1 MYHGFILVYLYVA
14 KNETLGL
21 KQPDMFTFNNAQIG
35 LQALLLES
43 ALGHWMVKAMDSS
56 MHS

>member
-1 MYHGFILVYLYVA
+1 MVLSWFIMVYPYVA

-35 LQALLLES
+35 LQVLLLES
-43 ALGHWMVKAMDSS
+43 GVQDGAPQL
-56 MHS
+56 

>member
-1 MYHGFILVYLYVA
+1 MCNCLILVYHGFILVYLYVA

-35 LQALLLES
+35 LQVLLSES
-43 ALGHWMVKAMDSS
+43 GVQDGAPQL
-56 MHS
+56 